1 MRHRTCI
8 AGVVIAKMNRMQR
21 NSAELAGEE
30 YDVLVI
36 GAGAFGAAAARD
48 AALRGLRTALIER
61 TDFGGATSAEC
72 FKMVHG
78 GIRYL
83 QHADVARLRASSHE
97 RSAFLRIAPHLVQP
111 LPIAIPTYGHGRRG
125 RAFLAAGAT
134 AYDLLTLDRNSG
146 IRDRQRQIRR
156 SRTLSRSRLL
166 ELFPHLRSP
175 DLNGAVVF
183 EDGQMHNPARLV
195 LAFVSSAVDAGA
207 SACNYIEATKFLWRG
222 SSVCGVRAHDRLS
235 GEEFDVRARLTLN
248 AAGPWADYLQN
259 DPQHFGAWRRL
270 PYSRDAYFIV
280 DRAPTSGYGVA
291 VQGLSRDK
299 DAVLGRSTRH
309 LFAVPWRDKTLVGV
323 WHTLFPEFPDGA
335 QVRPDEIE
343 TWIDELNSVYPALQ
357 LSPSEVSFAN
367 CGLVPFGETATETEL
382 SFGKESR
389 LVDHRAAHG
398 VAGLVSLVGIRFTTA
413 RADAARALDL
423 LLRQLPKPPLSVDT
437 ARLPLAGG
445 DIADFAAFES
455 QALRNKPAGVN
466 ADSLRAL
473 LRNHGTR
480 YAQVLRSQDSGADSG
495 ARIPDTTTL
504 LVEIRHAMEHEMAMK
519 LEDVVMRRTE
529 LAAGSHPGRRALE
542 AAAME
547 MGRHLQWSDNRMR
560 EELSATERTLA
571 RHLARV
577 TSASS
582 TAAPDV
588 ARAGHGAML
597 ATSRGSAVARTL
609 EAGRI

>member
-1 MRHRTCI
+1 
-8 AGVVIAKMNRMQR
+8 MQR
-21 NSAELAGEE
+21 NPVNLSDRE
-30 YDVLVI
+30 YDVLII

-61 TDFGGATSAEC
+61 ADFGGATSAEC

-83 QHADVARLRASSHE
+83 QHADVPRLRASSHE
-97 RSAFLRIAPHLVQP
+97 RSALLRIAPHLVQP
-111 LPIAIPTYGHGRRG
+111 LPIAIPTYGHGRQG

-134 AYDLLTLDRNSG
+134 VYDLLTLDRNSG

-156 SRTLSRSRLL
+156 CRMLSRSRLL
-166 ELFPHLRSP
+166 ELFPHLSSAE
-175 DLNGAVVF
+175 LSGAVVF

-195 LAFVSSAVDAGA
+195 LAFVSSAVAAGA
-207 SACNYIEATKFLWRG
+207 TVCNYVEATKFLWRD
-222 SSVCGVRAHDRLS
+222 SVVCGVRACDRLS

-259 DPQHFGAWRRL
+259 DSQHFGAWRRL
-270 PYSRDAYFIV
+270 PFSRDAYFIV
-280 DRAPTSGYGVA
+280 DRAPTSEYGVA

-299 DAVLGRSTRH
+299 DAVLGRATRH
-309 LFAVPWRDKTLVGV
+309 LFAVPWRDKTLFGV
-323 WHTLFPEFPDGA
+323 WHTLFPDFPDSA
-335 QVRPDEIE
+335 HVQPREIE
-343 TWIDELNSVYPALQ
+343 TWITELNSVYPTLQ
-357 LSPSEVSFAN
+357 LSPAEVCFAN
-367 CGLVPFGETATETEL
+367 CGLVPFGETATATEL

-398 VAGLVSLVGIRFTTA
+398 VSGLVSLVGIRFTTA
-413 RADAARALDL
+413 RADAARALEM
-423 LLRQLPKPPLSVDT
+423 LLRQLPRAPRSADT

-445 DIADFAAFES
+445 EIEDFGAFEA
-455 QALRNKPAGVN
+455 QALRTRPAGVEV
-466 ADSLRAL
+466 ASMRTL
-473 LRNHGTR
+473 LRNHGAR
-480 YAQVLRSQDSGADSG
+480 YAQVLRTQDRHEVVGAC
-495 ARIPDTTTL
+495 IPDTTTL
-504 LVEIRHAMEHEMAMK
+504 LAEVRHAMEHEMAMK

-547 MGRHLQWSDNRMR
+547 MAQHLRWSDGRMR

-577 TSASS
+577 PSRLAAR
-582 TAAPDV
+582 TADSV
-588 ARAGHGAML
+588 RAAHHGHGAML
-597 ATSRGSAVARTL
+597 ATSRG
-609 EAGRI
+609 

>member
-1 MRHRTCI
+1 
-8 AGVVIAKMNRMQR
+8 MQR
-21 NSAELAGEE
+21 NPAGLVGEE
-30 YDVLVI
+30 FDVLVI

-61 TDFGGATSAEC
+61 SDFGGATSAEC

-83 QHADVARLRASSHE
+83 QHADIPRLRASSHE
-97 RSAFLRIAPHLVQP
+97 RSALLRIAPHLVQP
-111 LPIAIPTYGHGRRG
+111 LPIAIPTYGRGRRG

-134 AYDLLTLDRNSG
+134 AYDLLTMDRNSG

-156 SRTLSRSRLL
+156 SRLLSRERLL

-175 DLNGAVVF
+175 ELSGAVVF
-183 EDGQMHNPARLV
+183 EDGQMYNPARLV

-207 SACNYIEATKFLWRG
+207 SACNYVEATRFLWRG
-222 SSVCGVRAHDRLS
+222 SSVCGVRARDRLN

-259 DPQHFGAWRRL
+259 DPERFGAWRRL
-270 PYSRDAYFIV
+270 PYSRDACFIV
-280 DRAPTSGYGVA
+280 DRAPTSEYGVA

-299 DAVLGRSTRH
+299 DAVLGRATRH
-309 LFAVPWRDKTLVGV
+309 LFAVPWRDKTLIGV
-323 WHTLFPEFPDGA
+323 WHCLFPEFPDA
-335 QVRPDEIE
+335 AHVQPDELD
-343 TWIDELNSVYPALQ
+343 TWMAELNSVYPALQ
-357 LSPSEVSFAN
+357 LSPSEVTFAN
-367 CGLVPFGETATETEL
+367 CGLVPFGETATATEL

-389 LVDHRAAHG
+389 LIDHRAAHG

-413 RADAARALDL
+413 RADAARALDM
-423 LLRQLPKPPLSVDT
+423 LLRQLPRAPAAANT

-445 DIADFAAFES
+445 DIEDFAAFEA
-455 QALRNKPAGVN
+455 QALRTKPAGVN
-466 ADSLRAL
+466 DETLRAL
-473 LRNHGTR
+473 LRNHGTQ
-480 YAQVLRSQDSGADSG
+480 YLQVLRGRDAHTV
-495 ARIPDTTTL
+495 PDTTTL
-504 LVEIRHAMEHEMAMK
+504 FAEIRHAIDREMAVK
-519 LEDVVMRRTE
+519 LEDVVMRRSE

-547 MGRHLQWSDNRMR
+547 MANHLHWSDNRMR

-577 TSASS
+577 ASTPVSAR
-582 TAAPDV
+582 DD
-588 ARAGHGAML
+588 ARIAHGAML
-597 ATSRGSAVARTL
+597 ANSRG
-609 EAGRI
+609 

>member
-1 MRHRTCI
+1 
-8 AGVVIAKMNRMQR
+8 MNRMQR
-21 NSAELAGEE
+21 NPAGLVEEE

-61 TDFGGATSAEC
+61 SDFGGATSAEC

-83 QHADVARLRASSHE
+83 QHADVPRLRASSYE
-97 RSAFLRIAPHLVQP
+97 RSALLRIAPHLVQP
-111 LPIAIPTYGHGRRG
+111 LPIAIPTYGYGRRG

-156 SRTLSRSRLL
+156 SRFLSRSRLL
-166 ELFPHLRSP
+166 DLFPHLRDPALS
-175 DLNGAVVF
+175 GAVVF

-207 SACNYIEATKFLWRG
+207 TACNYVEATKFLWRD
-222 SSVCGVRAHDRLS
+222 SSVCGVRARDRLS

-248 AAGPWADYLQN
+248 AAGPWADYLHN
-259 DPQHFGAWRRL
+259 DPQRFGAWRRL

-280 DRAPTSGYGVA
+280 DRAPTSEYGVA

-299 DAVLGRSTRH
+299 DAVLGRATRH
-309 LFAVPWRDKTLVGV
+309 LFAIPWRDKTLLGV
-323 WHTLFPEFPDGA
+323 WHSLFPEFPDA
-335 QVRPDEIE
+335 AHVQPEELE
-343 TWIDELNSVYPALQ
+343 TWIAELNSVYPALQ
-357 LSPSEVSFAN
+357 LSLSEVSFAN
-367 CGLVPFGETATETEL
+367 CGLVPFGETATQAEL

-389 LVDHRAAHG
+389 LIDHRSTHG
-398 VAGLVSLVGIRFTTA
+398 VSGLVSLVGIRFTTA
-413 RADAARALDL
+413 RADAARALEM
-423 LLRQLPKPPLSVDT
+423 LLRQLPRAPSGADT

-445 DIADFAAFES
+445 DIEDFGAFEA
-455 QALRNKPAGVN
+455 QALRTKPAGVSV
-466 ADSLRAL
+466 ASMRAL

-480 YAQVLRSQDSGADSG
+480 YAQVLRSTQSDSGSG
-495 ARIPDTTTL
+495 ARIPDSTTL
-504 LVEIRHAMEHEMAMK
+504 LAEISHATEQEMAMK

-542 AAAME
+542 AAAMQ
-547 MGRHLQWSDNRMR
+547 MAQDLKWSDSRMR

-571 RHLARV
+571 RHLARAP
-577 TSASS
+577 ASHAS
-582 TAAPDV
+582 
-588 ARAGHGAML
+588 HGAML
-597 ATSRGSAVARTL
+597 ANSRGSAVARTL

>member
-1 MRHRTCI
+1 
-8 AGVVIAKMNRMQR
+8 MNRMQR
-21 NSAELAGEE
+21 NPAGLSAREF
-30 YDVLVI
+30 DVLII

-61 TDFGGATSAEC
+61 ADFGGATSAEC

-83 QHADVARLRASSHE
+83 QHADVPRLRASSYE
-97 RSAFLRIAPHLVQP
+97 RSALLRIAPHLVHP

-125 RAFLAAGAT
+125 RAFLATGAS

-146 IRDRQRQIRR
+146 IRDRQRQIRGCR
-156 SRTLSRSRLL
+156 LLSRERLL
-166 ELFPHLRSP
+166 ELFPHLRAA
-175 DLNGAVVF
+175 DLSGAVVF
-183 EDGQMHNPARLV
+183 EDGQMYNPARLV
-195 LAFVSSAVDAGA
+195 LAFVSSAIDAGA
-207 SACNYIEATKFLWRG
+207 TACNYVEATKFLWRG
-222 SSVCGVRAHDRLS
+222 SAVSGVRARDRLT

-280 DRAPTSGYGVA
+280 DREPTSEYGVA

-335 QVRPDEIE
+335 HVQPEEIE
-343 TWIDELNSVYPALQ
+343 TWMAELNTVYPTLQ
-357 LSPSEVSFAN
+357 LSPSEVTFAN
-367 CGLVPFGETATETEL
+367 CGLVPFGETATATEL

-389 LVDHRAAHG
+389 LIDHRAAHG
-398 VAGLVSLVGIRFTTA
+398 VTGLVSLVGIRFTTA
-413 RADAARALDL
+413 RADAARALEM
-423 LLRQLPKPPLSVDT
+423 LLRQLPQAPSTVDT

-445 DIADFAAFES
+445 EIADFAAFES
-455 QALRNKPAGVN
+455 QALRTKPASVN
-466 ADSLRAL
+466 AGSMRAL

-480 YAQVLRSQDSGADSG
+480 YARVLRSQESHDDIG

-504 LVEIRHAMEHEMAMK
+504 VAEIHYAIENEMAMK

-542 AAAME
+542 VTARKMAQ
-547 MGRHLQWSDNRMR
+547 HLQWSDSRVR
-560 EELSATERTLA
+560 DELTATERTLA
-571 RHLARV
+571 RHLAR
-577 TSASS
+577 ANAPAA
-582 TAAPDV
+582 AAPADEL
-588 ARAGHGAML
+588 AHGAMF
-597 ATSRGSAVARTL
+597 ANSR
-609 EAGRI
+609 I